1 MKKYLL
7 KIIIFFIFLSL
18 ISVPVMAL
26 AANID
31 LGFDV
36 FADDIGLGTRDI
48 RETIASLINQAI
60 ALLGVIALVVI
71 LFGGFRWM
79 IAGGDQEKV
88 KKAKDTL
95 ISGVIGL
102 IIILTS
108 YSLANFVVNSLLK
121 AT

>member
-1 MKKYLL
+1 MKKQLL
-7 KIIIFFIFLSL
+7 KIIIIFIFSSL
-18 ISVPVMAL
+18 IFVPIVVSAASVNP
-26 AANID
+26 
-31 LGFDV
+31 GFNV
-36 FADDIGLGTRDI
+36 FENEIGLGTRDI

-79 IAGGDQEKV
+79 IAGGDEEKV